1 MAVYTEVDQ
10 AAADR
15 FARGF
20 GIGPVTACDAI
31 LEGVENSNYRL
42 TTETAPHILTLF
54 EKRVDPDDLPFFLG
68 LLEHL
73 AARGVPCPV
82 PLKNSAGKAVAR
94 LAGRPA
100 ALLSFL
106 PGTAVT
112 QPGPQHCAAVGT
124 MLAVLHREASD
135 YPASRPNA
143 LSPSGWRTWLDRSNG
158 AADTLKPGLTAF
170 MRAELETLT
179 RLWPTDLPRG
189 IIHGDL
195 FPDNVFFD
203 EDRLSGVIDFYFAA
217 NDFLAFDLAVCI
229 NAWCFDDHDRLQTDR
244 SAALI
249 SGYSSVRQME
259 KDEVRA
265 LPLLCR
271 GAAMRFFVTRVYDWS
286 HTPPS
291 AHVTPKDPMEYY
303 RKLLQHKAVEA
314 DMHTMD
320 PYT

>member
-20 GIGPVTACDAI
+20 GIGRVTACDAI

-42 TTETAPHILTLF
+42 TTESAPHILTLF

-82 PLKNSAGKAVAR
+82 PLKNSAGQTVVP

-106 PGTAVT
+106 PGQAVT
-112 QPGPQHCAAVGT
+112 RPRPQHCAAVGR
-124 MLAVLHREASD
+124 MLAVLHHEAAD

-143 LSPSGWRTWLDRSNG
+143 LSPAGWRTWLDRSG
-158 AADTLKPGLTAF
+158 EAADVLKLGLTAA

-179 RLWPTDLPRG
+179 RQWPTDLPRG

-203 EDRLSGVIDFYFAA
+203 GDRLSGVIDFYFAA

-244 SAALI
+244 SAALL
-249 SGYSSVRQME
+249 SGYSAVRALQTE
-259 KDEVRA
+259 EVRA

-271 GAAMRFFVTRVYDWS
+271 GAAMRFFATRLYDWS
-286 HTPPS
+286 HTPES
-291 AHVTPKDPMEYY
+291 AHVRPKDPMEYH
-303 RKLLQHKAVEA
+303 RKLLQHKAVED

>member
-1 MAVYTEVDQ
+1 MAVYTQVDQ

-42 TTETAPHILTLF
+42 TTASAPHILTLF

-73 AARGVPCPV
+73 SARGVPCPV
-82 PLKNSAGKAVAR
+82 PLKNRAGKTVAR

-100 ALLSFL
+100 AVLSFL
-106 PGTAVT
+106 PGKAVT
-112 QPGPQHCAAVGT
+112 RPDVRHCAAVGK
-124 MLAVLHREASD
+124 MLAVLHDEAAD

-143 LSPSGWRTWLDRSNG
+143 LSPTGWRTWLDRSG
-158 AADTLKPGLTAF
+158 DAADALKPGLTAF
-170 MRAELETLT
+170 MRAELEALA
-179 RLWPTDLPRG
+179 RQWPTDLPRG
-189 IIHGDL
+189 VIHGDL

-203 EDRLSGVIDFYFAA
+203 GDRLSGVIDFYFAA
-217 NDFLAFDLAVCI
+217 NDILAFDLAVCI
-229 NAWCFDDHDRLQTDR
+229 NAWCFDDHDHLRIDR
-244 SAALI
+244 SAALLA
-249 SGYSSVRQME
+249 GYS
-259 KDEVRA
+259 EVRPLQREEIHA

-271 GAAMRFFVTRVYDWS
+271 GAAMRFFVTRLYDWS
-286 HTPPS
+286 HTPGS
-291 AHVTPKDPMEYY
+291 AQVTPKDPMEYY

-314 DMHTMD
+314 GAHTMD